1 MRSPSLAHKVPLHRL
16 TRASLWVFS
25 VLAGGLFLNFAA
37 ATPAAADLRLC
48 NKTESQVGVAIGYRD
63 KTEWSTEGWWNLPAK
78 SCETLIPGHLTSR
91 YYYVYAIDYDQ
102 GGEWGG
108 RAFMCTREKEF
119 TIRGIADCV
128 ARGYERT
135 GFFEIDTGEQRS
147 WTVQLTEPVQQGTG
161 GR

>member
-1 MRSPSLAHKVPLHRL
+1 MRPSSLTNNVPSRGLARALGPAFPIAAIAVFL
-16 TRASLWVFS
+16 TFFSAAPAS
-25 VLAGGLFLNFAA
+25 AE
-37 ATPAAADLRLC
+37 LRLC

-63 KTEWSTEGWWNLPAK
+63 KTDWSTEGWWNLPAK
-78 SCETLIPGHLTSR
+78 TCETLIPGHLASR

-119 TIRGIADCV
+119 TIRGIADCI

>member
-1 MRSPSLAHKVPLHRL
+1 MRPPCLSQRVFMRTANRITALACTFVFATIAASTLAASPA
-16 TRASLWVFS
+16 RAE
-25 VLAGGLFLNFAA
+25 
-37 ATPAAADLRLC
+37 LRLC
-48 NKTESQVGVAIGYRD
+48 NKTDSQVGIAVGYRD
-63 KTEWSTEGWWNLPAK
+63 NVEWSTEGWWNLPAN
-78 SCETLIPGHLTSR
+78 SCETLIPGQLASR
-91 YYYVYAIDYDQ
+91 FYYIYAIDYDQ

-108 RAFMCTREKEF
+108 RAFMCTREREF
-119 TIRGIADCV
+119 TISGIADCV

>member
-1 MRSPSLAHKVPLHRL
+1 MRPFSFLEPVPPHRL
-16 TRASLWVFS
+16 ARAT
-25 VLAGGLFLNFAA
+25 VLAFSIA
-37 ATPAAADLRLC
+37 ATGSFLALSSASPASADLRLC

-63 KTEWSTEGWWNLPAK
+63 KTDWSTEGWWNLPAK
-78 SCETLIPGHLTSR
+78 TCETLIPGHLSSR

-119 TIRGIADCV
+119 TIRGIADCI